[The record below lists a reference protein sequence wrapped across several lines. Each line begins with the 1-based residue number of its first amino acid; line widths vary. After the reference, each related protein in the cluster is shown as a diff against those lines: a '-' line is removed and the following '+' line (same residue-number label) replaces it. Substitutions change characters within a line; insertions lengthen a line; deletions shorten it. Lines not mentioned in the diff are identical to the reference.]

1 MKYTA
6 ANSTWRERAQ
16 NFPSLTFPPGPTFH
30 LCIIWLTGYACSRAT
45 HTTNAFLA
53 CIIHMR
59 ERESGAAR
67 GRSIN
72 CKSRDLS
79 SGITKIHPA
88 LSRKEISHADY
99 VYSIS
104 RTEWRAGYVC
114 SHLLENISIQF
125 RELAFS
131 PRFPQ
136 FFYLPSRE
144 AKTSRFYLAEI
155 FNKCS
160 EKVNFEKNKM
170 LKASLDFTDNF
181 SVRHPLSVI
190 TWDHIKNYAR

>member
-30 LCIIWLTGYACSRAT
+30 LCIIWLTGYACSRATLT

-88 LSRKEISHADY
+88 LSRKEIAQADY

-144 AKTSRFYLAEI
+144 AKISRFYLAEV
-155 FNKCS
+155 FNKYS
-160 EKVNFEKNKM
+160 EKVNFEKQNVESF
-170 LKASLDFTDNF
+170 ADNF
-181 SVRHPLSVI
+181 SVRNPLSVI
-190 TWDHIKNYAR
+190 TWDHKKLCSSII